1 MDSGSD
7 NIELIILALIAAF
20 IIFQLRKVLGS
31 RTGYDGSDDED
42 QSSFD
47 RHQAEEDNVV
57 PIRRDK
63 AGSSER
69 RENDV
74 PENEPSV
81 GVKKDSPFYGVL
93 CQIRDIDRTFTLDI
107 FLDGAEYAYRMI
119 LEAFW
124 KGDKTD
130 LRNMLNKEVFA
141 QFSKVIDDMKADRHH
156 FDNKLMDVER
166 IDLED
171 VSLTGTMAEITVR
184 YVSHMVLSTK
194 DEENRIMSGD
204 VTEPVKVTDIWTF
217 CRDVKSSD
225 PNWTL
230 VATRNG

>member
-7 NIELIILALIAAF
+7 NIELIILAVIAAF

-31 RTGYDGSDDED
+31 RTGYDGSDEED
-42 QSSFD
+42 NGTFERRQ
-47 RHQAEEDNVV
+47 EKEDNVV
-57 PIRRDK
+57 PIRRDQAHAEDIESQNK
-63 AGSSER
+63 A
-69 RENDV
+69 
-74 PENEPSV
+74 PSL
-81 GVKKDSPFYGVL
+81 GVKEDSPFYGVL
-93 CQIRDIDRTFTLDI
+93 SQIQNIDRSFTVDT
-107 FLDGAEYAYRMI
+107 FLDGAEYAYGMV

-124 KGDKTD
+124 TGNKKD
-130 LRNMLNKEVFA
+130 LRNMLNKDVFG
-141 QFSKVIDDMKADRHH
+141 QFEKVIDDMQADKHH
-156 FDNKLMDVER
+156 FENKLMDVER

-171 VSLTGTMAEITVR
+171 VSLTGSMAEITVK
-184 YVSHMVLSTK
+184 YTSHMVLCTK

-204 VTEPVKVTDIWTF
+204 VTGPVRVTDIWTF

>member
-1 MDSGSD
+1 MDSGSE

-31 RTGYDGSDDED
+31 RSGYDGSDEDEKGTFEQRKD
-42 QSSFD
+42 G
-47 RHQAEEDNVV
+47 EDNVV

-63 AGSSER
+63 TRAGEDDETESAG
-69 RENDV
+69 
-74 PENEPSV
+74 PSV
-81 GVKKDSPFYGVL
+81 GVKKDSPFYDAL
-93 CQIRDIDRTFTLDI
+93 CQVREIDRSFTLDI
-107 FLDGAEYAYRMI
+107 FLDGAEYAYGMI

-124 KGDKTD
+124 SGNKTD
-130 LRNMLNKEVFA
+130 LRNMLNKEVFE
-141 QFSKVIDDMKADRHH
+141 QFTKVIDDMKAAGHH

-171 VSLTGTMAEITVR
+171 VNLTGTMAEITVR
-184 YVSHMVLSTK
+184 YTAHMVLSTK
-194 DEENRIMSGD
+194 DEENRIISGD
-204 VTEPVKVTDIWTF
+204 VTEPVRVTDIWTF